1 MSSWKIISSKD
12 PHKLKIVPV
21 HSILS
26 IGNLADCDIQ
36 IEHHQP
42 CLDSQL
48 ILDSFFGFH
57 IKKNTVKTFFKNDVC
72 RFSNEKFNLEFNAM
86 TPWQP
91 IDYDQLPYV
100 YTSNKYAELLEKV
113 QTALSQNQFFQFEA
127 LSFEP
132 EHVIQKAC
140 QMLDGTFWVEHSVF
154 CSKSRSTFIHLV
166 WCVWSQICEYGLL
179 TLPLQDNKVSEIMV
193 NGCQDIYLERNGCL
207 EKSTLAFRNEQ
218 ELCAAI
224 ERMCHAVG
232 RRIDEG
238 QPFCNA
244 RLKDGSRVHAIIP
257 PLSLNGACLTIR
269 KFPVSAVT
277 SAQLVALDCMTPDC
291 FDFLCSLVKSRKNIL
306 ISGGT
311 GTGKTTLLNCLS
323 EFIDHSERIIT
334 IEDAAELRLKQDHVI
349 RLESRNEN
357 IEKQGEVSIRDLV
370 RNALRMRPDRII
382 VGECRGGEA
391 LDMLQAMNTGHDG
404 SMTTVHANS
413 PIDAL
418 RRLETLVLFAQY
430 DLPSRAIREQ
440 ITSAIHFIVQLKRL
454 PTGKRIISEIHSVTG
469 LCQQTGQ
476 FLSTVFFQKE
486 S

>member
-1 MSSWKIISSKD
+1 MNSWKISFSNQI
-12 PHKLKIVPV
+12 HAQKIFPI

-26 IGNLADCDIQ
+26 IGNLNDCDLQ
-36 IEHHQP
+36 VEHHQP
-42 CLDSQL
+42 YLDSQL

-57 IKKNTVKTFFKNDVC
+57 IKKNLVTVFFKNFI
-72 RFSNEKFNLEFNAM
+72 FSIRNEKFDLQFNTM

-91 IDYDQLPYV
+91 IDYDQLACIYA
-100 YTSNKYAELLEKV
+100 SNEYLELLEKV
-113 QTALSQNQFFQFEA
+113 QTTLSQNQFFQFENIS
-127 LSFEP
+127 LDP
-132 EHVIQKAC
+132 ENVIQKAC
-140 QMLDGTFWVEHSVF
+140 QILEKTFWVEHSVF
-154 CSKSRSTFIHLV
+154 CLESRSKFIHLI
-166 WCVWSQICEYGLL
+166 WCVWAQICEYGLL
-179 TLPLQDNKVSEIMV
+179 TLPLQDNGVSEIMV
-193 NGCQDIYLERNGCL
+193 NGCQDIYLEEKGCL
-207 EKSTLAFRNEQ
+207 KKSTLSFRNEQ

-269 KFPVSAVT
+269 KFPISAMT
-277 SAQLVALDCMTPDC
+277 SAQLVELDCMTPDC
-291 FDFLCSLVKSRKNIL
+291 FDFLKTLVKSKKNIL

-334 IEDAAELRLKQDHVI
+334 IEDAAELRLKQSHVI

-357 IEKQGEVSIRDLV
+357 IEKQGEISIRDLV

-413 PIDAL
+413 PVDAL

-454 PTGKRIISEIHSVTG
+454 PTGKRIISEVHSVTG

-476 FLSTVFFQKE
+476 FLSTVFFEKE